1 MITLNT
7 PAPIAHAGILGLGVF
22 RPERIVTNDEICL
35 KIDSNDEWIRERS
48 GIIERRHANA
58 NEHVVSMATAAARK
72 ALADA
77 GITAEQLDLVMVA
90 TVTHRYQTPS
100 ASVEVAAA
108 LGAVNAAATDTSA
121 ACAGFCYGL
130 GIADGMIRSGVAK
143 YILLIGAEKL
153 SEIVDFT
160 DRGTAFLFADGAGA
174 VIIGPSQTQGIGP
187 TIWGADGTQLDA
199 IIMEPD
205 VFTAEHTGKPS
216 VLTMQGQQVFRW
228 AVGQMGDVC
237 TQAMAAA
244 GVTVND
250 LAAFVPHQA
259 NNRITDALVKQLD
272 LPDHVA
278 VARDIQYS
286 GNTSAASVPLALDR
300 LRGNGEVK
308 SGDLVLM
315 VGFGAGLVHA
325 AQVALVP

>member
-1 MITLNT
+1 MITLTT

-300 LRGNGEVK
+300 LRENGEVK

>member
-1 MITLNT
+1 MVMI
-7 PAPIAHAGILGLGVF
+7 
-22 RPERIVTNDEICL
+22 
-35 KIDSNDEWIRERS
+35 
-48 GIIERRHANA
+48 
-58 NEHVVSMATAAARK
+58 
-72 ALADA
+72 
-77 GITAEQLDLVMVA
+77 A

-100 ASVEVAAA
+100 AAVEVAAA
-108 LGAVNAAATDTSA
+108 IGAVNAAAIDSSA

-153 SEIVDFT
+153 SEIVNFE

-174 VIIGPSQTQGIGP
+174 VIIGETKVQGIGP

-205 VFTAEHTGKPS
+205 VFTAERTGNPS

-228 AVGQMGDVC
+228 AVGQMGDAC
-237 TQAMAAA
+237 TQAMTAA
-244 GVTVND
+244 GVSVAD

-259 NNRITDALVKQLD
+259 NNRITDALVKF
-272 LPDHVA
+272 
-278 VARDIQYS
+278 S
-286 GNTSAASVPLALDR
+286 GNTSAASVPLALAR
-300 LRGNGEVK
+300 LRENGEVK

>member
-216 VLTMQGQQVFRW
+216 VLTKQGQQVFRW

-300 LRGNGEVK
+300 LRENGEVK

>member
-7 PAPIAHAGILGLGVF
+7 PAPVAHAGILGLGVF
-22 RPERIVTNDEICL
+22 RPERIVTNDEICQ
-35 KIDSNDEWIRERS
+35 KIDSNDEWIQERS
-48 GIIERRHANA
+48 GIIERRRAGA
-58 NEHVVSMATAAARK
+58 NEHVVSMATAAAQK

-153 SEIVDFT
+153 SEIVDFE

-174 VIIGPSQTQGIGP
+174 VIVGPTQAQGIGP

-205 VFTAEHTGKPS
+205 VFTAERTGKPS

-228 AVGQMGDVC
+228 AVGQMGEVC
-237 TQAMAAA
+237 LQAMAAA

-259 NNRITDALVKQLD
+259 NNRITDALVKQLN

-278 VARDIQYS
+278 VARDIAFS

-300 LRGNGEVK
+300 LRENGEVK

>member
-22 RPERIVTNDEICL
+22 RPERVVTNDEICL
-35 KIDSNDEWIRERS
+35 KIDSNDEWIQERS
-48 GIIERRHANA
+48 GIIERRHAGA

-153 SEIVDFT
+153 SEIVDFE

-174 VIIGPSQTQGIGP
+174 VVVGPTEAQGIGP

-205 VFTAEHTGKPS
+205 VFTAERSGKPS

-259 NNRITDALVKQLD
+259 NNRITDALIKQLN

-300 LRGNGEVK
+300 LRENGDVK

>member
-48 GIIERRHANA
+48 GIIERRHADA

-237 TQAMAAA
+237 AQAMAAA

-278 VARDIQYS
+278 IARDIQYS

-300 LRGNGEVK
+300 LRENGEVK

-315 VGFGAGLVHA
+315 VGFGGGLVHA

>member
-77 GITAEQLDLVMVA
+77 GITAEQLDLIMVA

-205 VFTAEHTGKPS
+205 VFTAERSGKPS

-300 LRGNGEVK
+300 LRENGEVK

>member
-22 RPERIVTNDEICL
+22 RPERVVTNDEICL
-35 KIDSNDEWIRERS
+35 KIDSNDEWIQERS
-48 GIIERRHANA
+48 GIIERRHAGA

-153 SEIVDFT
+153 SEIVDFE

-174 VIIGPSQTQGIGP
+174 VIVGPTEAQGIGP

-205 VFTAEHTGKPS
+205 VFTAERSGKPS

-237 TQAMAAA
+237 AQAMAAA

-259 NNRITDALVKQLD
+259 NNRITDALIKQLN

-300 LRGNGEVK
+300 LRENSEVK

>member
-7 PAPIAHAGILGLGVF
+7 PTPVAHAGILGLGVF
-22 RPERIVTNDEICL
+22 RPERVVTNDEICQ
-35 KIDSNDEWIRERS
+35 KIDSNDEWIQERS
-48 GIIERRHANA
+48 GIIERRHAGA

-77 GITAEQLDLVMVA
+77 GITADQLDLVMVA

-153 SEIVDFT
+153 SEIVDFE

-174 VIIGPSQTQGIGP
+174 VIVGPTQAQGIGP

-205 VFTAEHTGKPS
+205 VFTAERTGKPS

-237 TQAMAAA
+237 VQAMTAA

-259 NNRITDALVKQLD
+259 NNRITDALVKQLN

-278 VARDIQYS
+278 VARDIAFS

-300 LRGNGEVK
+300 LRENGEVK

>member
-7 PAPIAHAGILGLGVF
+7 PAPIAHSGILGLGVF
-22 RPERIVTNDEICL
+22 RPERVVTNDEICL
-35 KIDSNDEWIRERS
+35 KIDSNDEWIQERS
-48 GIIERRHANA
+48 GIIERRHAGA

-153 SEIVDFT
+153 SEIVDFE

-174 VIIGPSQTQGIGP
+174 VIVGPTEAQGIGP

-205 VFTAEHTGKPS
+205 VFTAERSGKPS

-237 TQAMAAA
+237 AQAMAAA

-259 NNRITDALVKQLD
+259 NNRITDALIKQLN

-300 LRGNGEVK
+300 LRENSEVK

>member
-300 LRGNGEVK
+300 LRENGEVK

>member
-7 PAPIAHAGILGLGVF
+7 PAPIAHSGILGLGVF
-22 RPERIVTNDEICL
+22 RPERVVTNDEICL
-35 KIDSNDEWIRERS
+35 KIDSNDEWIQERS
-48 GIIERRHANA
+48 GIIERRHAGA

-153 SEIVDFT
+153 SEIVDFE

-174 VIIGPSQTQGIGP
+174 VIVGPTEAQGIGP

-205 VFTAEHTGKPS
+205 VFTAERSGKPS

-237 TQAMAAA
+237 AQAMSAA

-259 NNRITDALVKQLD
+259 NNRITDALIKQLN

-300 LRGNGEVK
+300 LRENGDVK

>member
-7 PAPIAHAGILGLGVF
+7 PAPVAHAGILGLGVF
-22 RPERIVTNDEICL
+22 RPERVVTNDEICQ
-35 KIDSNDEWIRERS
+35 KIDSNDEWIQERS
-48 GIIERRHANA
+48 GIIERRHAGA

-77 GITAEQLDLVMVA
+77 GITADQLDLVMVA

-153 SEIVDFT
+153 SEIVDFE

-174 VIIGPSQTQGIGP
+174 VIVGPTQVQGIGP

-205 VFTAEHTGKPS
+205 VFTAERTGKPS

-237 TQAMAAA
+237 VQAMTAA

-259 NNRITDALVKQLD
+259 NNRITDALIKQLD

-278 VARDIQYS
+278 VARDIAFS

-300 LRGNGEVK
+300 LRENGEVK

>member
-7 PAPIAHAGILGLGVF
+7 PAPVAHAGILGLGVF
-22 RPERIVTNDEICL
+22 RPERVVTNDEICQ
-35 KIDSNDEWIRERS
+35 KIDSNDEWIQERS
-48 GIIERRHANA
+48 GIIERRHAGA
-58 NEHVVSMATAAARK
+58 NEHVVSMATAAAQK

-77 GITAEQLDLVMVA
+77 GITADQLDLVMVA

-108 LGAVNAAATDTSA
+108 LGAANAAATDTSA

-153 SEIVDFT
+153 SEIVDFE

-174 VIIGPSQTQGIGP
+174 VIVGPTQVQGIGP

-205 VFTAEHTGKPS
+205 VFTAERTGKPS

-237 TQAMAAA
+237 VQAMTAA

-259 NNRITDALVKQLD
+259 NNRITDALIKQLD

-278 VARDIQYS
+278 VARDIAFS

-300 LRGNGEVK
+300 LRENGEVK

>member
-1 MITLNT
+1 
-7 PAPIAHAGILGLGVF
+7 
-22 RPERIVTNDEICL
+22 
-35 KIDSNDEWIRERS
+35 
-48 GIIERRHANA
+48 
-58 NEHVVSMATAAARK
+58 
-72 ALADA
+72 
-77 GITAEQLDLVMVA
+77 
-90 TVTHRYQTPS
+90 
-100 ASVEVAAA
+100 
-108 LGAVNAAATDTSA
+108 
-121 ACAGFCYGL
+121 
-130 GIADGMIRSGVAK
+130 
-143 YILLIGAEKL
+143 
-153 SEIVDFT
+153 
-160 DRGTAFLFADGAGA
+160 
-174 VIIGPSQTQGIGP
+174 
-187 TIWGADGTQLDA
+187 
-199 IIMEPD
+199 MEPD

-300 LRGNGEVK
+300 LRENGEVK

>member
-300 LRGNGEVK
+300 LRKNGEVK

>member
-1 MITLNT
+1 
-7 PAPIAHAGILGLGVF
+7 
-22 RPERIVTNDEICL
+22 
-35 KIDSNDEWIRERS
+35 
-48 GIIERRHANA
+48 
-58 NEHVVSMATAAARK
+58 
-72 ALADA
+72 
-77 GITAEQLDLVMVA
+77 MVA

-153 SEIVDFT
+153 SEIVDFE

-174 VIIGPSQTQGIGP
+174 VIVGPTQAQGIGP

-199 IIMEPD
+199 IIMAPD
-205 VFTAEHTGKPS
+205 VFTAERTGKPS

-228 AVGQMGDVC
+228 AVGQMGEVC
-237 TQAMAAA
+237 LQAMTAA

-259 NNRITDALVKQLD
+259 NNRITDALVKQLN

-278 VARDIQYS
+278 VARDIAFS

-300 LRGNGEVK
+300 LRENGEVK

>member
-1 MITLNT
+1 
-7 PAPIAHAGILGLGVF
+7 
-22 RPERIVTNDEICL
+22 
-35 KIDSNDEWIRERS
+35 
-48 GIIERRHANA
+48 
-58 NEHVVSMATAAARK
+58 
-72 ALADA
+72 
-77 GITAEQLDLVMVA
+77 
-90 TVTHRYQTPS
+90 
-100 ASVEVAAA
+100 
-108 LGAVNAAATDTSA
+108 
-121 ACAGFCYGL
+121 
-130 GIADGMIRSGVAK
+130 MIRSGVAK

-153 SEIVDFT
+153 SEIVNFE

-174 VIIGPSQTQGIGP
+174 VIIGETKVQGIGP

-205 VFTAEHTGKPS
+205 VFTAEKTGNPS

-228 AVGQMGDVC
+228 AVGQMGDAC
-237 TQAMAAA
+237 TQAMTAA
-244 GVTVND
+244 GVSVAD

-259 NNRITDALVKQLD
+259 NNRITDALVKQLN

-278 VARDIQYS
+278 IARDIQYS
-286 GNTSAASVPLALDR
+286 GNTSAASVPLALAR
-300 LRGNGEVK
+300 LRENGEIK

>member
-7 PAPIAHAGILGLGVF
+7 PAPVAHAGILGLGVF
-22 RPERIVTNDEICL
+22 RPERVVTNDEICQ
-35 KIDSNDEWIRERS
+35 KIDSNDEWIQERS
-48 GIIERRHANA
+48 GIIERRHAGA
-58 NEHVVSMATAAARK
+58 NEHVVSMATAAAQK

-77 GITAEQLDLVMVA
+77 GITADQLDLVMVA

-153 SEIVDFT
+153 SEIVDFE

-174 VIIGPSQTQGIGP
+174 VIVGPTQVQGIGP

-205 VFTAEHTGKPS
+205 VFTAERTGKPS

-237 TQAMAAA
+237 VQAMTAA

-259 NNRITDALVKQLD
+259 NNRITDALIKQLD

-278 VARDIQYS
+278 VARDIAFS

-300 LRGNGEVK
+300 LRENGEVK

>member
-1 MITLNT
+1 
-7 PAPIAHAGILGLGVF
+7 
-22 RPERIVTNDEICL
+22 
-35 KIDSNDEWIRERS
+35 
-48 GIIERRHANA
+48 
-58 NEHVVSMATAAARK
+58 
-72 ALADA
+72 
-77 GITAEQLDLVMVA
+77 VA

-153 SEIVDFT
+153 SEIVDFE

-174 VIIGPSQTQGIGP
+174 VIVGPAEAQGIGP

-205 VFTAEHTGKPS
+205 VSTAERSGKPS

-237 TQAMAAA
+237 AQAMAAA

-259 NNRITDALVKQLD
+259 NNRITDALIKQLN
-272 LPDHVA
+272 LPEHVA

-300 LRGNGEVK
+300 LRENGEVK

>member
-7 PAPIAHAGILGLGVF
+7 PAPIAHSGILGLGVF
-22 RPERIVTNDEICL
+22 RPERVVTNDEICL
-35 KIDSNDEWIRERS
+35 KIDSNDEWIQERS
-48 GIIERRHANA
+48 GIIERRHAGA

-153 SEIVDFT
+153 SEIVDFE

-174 VIIGPSQTQGIGP
+174 VIVGPTEAQGIGP

-205 VFTAEHTGKPS
+205 VFTAERSGKPS

-237 TQAMAAA
+237 AQAMAAA

-259 NNRITDALVKQLD
+259 NNRITDALIKQLN

-300 LRGNGEVK
+300 LRENGEVK

>member
-278 VARDIQYS
+278 IARDIQYS

-300 LRGNGEVK
+300 LRENGEVK

>member
-22 RPERIVTNDEICL
+22 RPERVVTNDEICL
-35 KIDSNDEWIRERS
+35 KIDSNDEWIQERS
-48 GIIERRHANA
+48 GIIERRHAGA

-153 SEIVDFT
+153 SEIVDFE

-174 VIIGPSQTQGIGP
+174 VIVGPTEAQGIGP

-205 VFTAEHTGKPS
+205 VFTAERSGKPS

-237 TQAMAAA
+237 AQAMAAA

-259 NNRITDALVKQLD
+259 NNRITDALIKQLS

-300 LRGNGEVK
+300 LRENGDVK

>member
-1 MITLNT
+1 
-7 PAPIAHAGILGLGVF
+7 
-22 RPERIVTNDEICL
+22 
-35 KIDSNDEWIRERS
+35 
-48 GIIERRHANA
+48 
-58 NEHVVSMATAAARK
+58 
-72 ALADA
+72 
-77 GITAEQLDLVMVA
+77 MVA

-237 TQAMAAA
+237 AQAMAAA

-278 VARDIQYS
+278 IARDIQYS

-300 LRGNGEVK
+300 LRENGEVK

>member
-48 GIIERRHANA
+48 GIIGRRHANA

-300 LRGNGEVK
+300 LRENGEVK

>member
-7 PAPIAHAGILGLGVF
+7 PAPIAHSGILGLGVF
-22 RPERIVTNDEICL
+22 RPERVVTNDEICL
-35 KIDSNDEWIRERS
+35 KIDSNDEWIQERS
-48 GIIERRHANA
+48 GIIERRHAGA
-58 NEHVVSMATAAARK
+58 NEHAVSMATAAARK

-153 SEIVDFT
+153 SEIVDFE

-174 VIIGPSQTQGIGP
+174 VIVGPTEAQGIGP

-205 VFTAEHTGKPS
+205 VFTAERSGKPS

-237 TQAMAAA
+237 AQAMSAA

-259 NNRITDALVKQLD
+259 NNRITDALIKQLN

-300 LRGNGEVK
+300 LRENGDVK

>member
-22 RPERIVTNDEICL
+22 RPERVVTNDEICL
-35 KIDSNDEWIRERS
+35 KIDSNDEWIQERS
-48 GIIERRHANA
+48 GIIERRHAGA

-153 SEIVDFT
+153 SEIVDFE

-174 VIIGPSQTQGIGP
+174 VIVGPTEAQGIGP
-187 TIWGADGTQLDA
+187 TIWGADGTQLEA

-205 VFTAEHTGKPS
+205 VFTAERSGKPS

-237 TQAMAAA
+237 AQAMAAA

-259 NNRITDALVKQLD
+259 NNRITDALIKQLS

-300 LRGNGEVK
+300 LRENGEVK

>member
-7 PAPIAHAGILGLGVF
+7 PAPVAHAGILGLGVF
-22 RPERIVTNDEICL
+22 RPERVVTNDEICQ
-35 KIDSNDEWIRERS
+35 KIDSNDEWIQERS
-48 GIIERRHANA
+48 GIIERRHAGA

-72 ALADA
+72 ALADS
-77 GITAEQLDLVMVA
+77 GITADQLDLVMVA

-108 LGAVNAAATDTSA
+108 LGAANAAATDTSA

-153 SEIVDFT
+153 SEIVDFE

-174 VIIGPSQTQGIGP
+174 VIVGPTQVQGIGP

-205 VFTAEHTGKPS
+205 VFTAERTGKPS

-237 TQAMAAA
+237 VQAMTAA

-259 NNRITDALVKQLD
+259 NNRITDALIKQLD

-278 VARDIQYS
+278 VARDIAFS

-300 LRGNGEVK
+300 LRENGEVK

>member
-174 VIIGPSQTQGIGP
+174 VIIGPSQTKGIGP

-205 VFTAEHTGKPS
+205 VFTAERSGKPS

-300 LRGNGEVK
+300 LRENGEVK

>member
-7 PAPIAHAGILGLGVF
+7 PAPVAHAGLLGLGVF
-22 RPERIVTNDEICL
+22 RPERIVTNDEICQ
-35 KIDSNDEWIRERS
+35 KIDSNDEWIQERS
-48 GIIERRHANA
+48 GIIERRHADA
-58 NEHVVSMATAAARK
+58 HETVVTMATAAALA
-72 ALADA
+72 ALADG
-77 GITAEQLDLVMVA
+77 GISPEQLDMVMIA

-100 ASVEVAAA
+100 AAVEVAAA
-108 LGAVNAAATDTSA
+108 IGAVNAAAIDSSA

-153 SEIVDFT
+153 SEIVNFE

-174 VIIGPSQTQGIGP
+174 VIIGETKVQGIGP

-205 VFTAEHTGKPS
+205 VFTAEKTGNPS

-228 AVGQMGDVC
+228 AVGQMGDAC
-237 TQAMAAA
+237 TQAMTAA
-244 GVTVND
+244 GVSVAD

-259 NNRITDALVKQLD
+259 NNRITDALVKQLN

-278 VARDIQYS
+278 IARDIQYS
-286 GNTSAASVPLALDR
+286 GNTSAASVPLALAR
-300 LRGNGEVK
+300 LRENGEIK

>member
-22 RPERIVTNDEICL
+22 RPERVVTNDEICL
-35 KIDSNDEWIRERS
+35 KIDSNDEWIQERS
-48 GIIERRHANA
+48 GIIERRHAGA

-153 SEIVDFT
+153 SEIVDFE

-174 VIIGPSQTQGIGP
+174 VIVGPTEAQGIGP

-205 VFTAEHTGKPS
+205 VFTAERTGKPS

-259 NNRITDALVKQLD
+259 NNRITDALIKQLS

-300 LRGNGEVK
+300 LRENGEVK

>member
-7 PAPIAHAGILGLGVF
+7 PVPIAHAGILGLGVF

-300 LRGNGEVK
+300 LRENGEVK

>member
-216 VLTMQGQQVFRW
+216 VLTLQGQQVFRW

-300 LRGNGEVK
+300 LRENGEVK

>member
-22 RPERIVTNDEICL
+22 RPERVVTNDEICQ
-35 KIDSNDEWIRERS
+35 KIDSNDEWIQERS
-48 GIIERRHANA
+48 GIIERRRAGA
-58 NEHVVSMATAAARK
+58 SEHVVSMATAAARK

-153 SEIVDFT
+153 SEIVDFE

-174 VIIGPSQTQGIGP
+174 VIVGPTDAQGIGP

-199 IIMEPD
+199 IIMDPD
-205 VFTAEHTGKPS
+205 VFTAERTGNPS

-228 AVGQMGDVC
+228 AVGQMGEVC
-237 TQAMAAA
+237 MQAMTAA
-244 GVTVND
+244 GITVND

-278 VARDIQYS
+278 VARDIAFS

-300 LRGNGEVK
+300 LRENGEVK

>member
-22 RPERIVTNDEICL
+22 RPERVVTNDEICL
-35 KIDSNDEWIRERS
+35 KIDSNDEWIQERS
-48 GIIERRHANA
+48 GIIERRHAGA

-153 SEIVDFT
+153 SEIVDFE

-174 VIIGPSQTQGIGP
+174 VIVGPTEAQGIGP
-187 TIWGADGTQLDA
+187 TIWGADGTQLEA

-205 VFTAEHTGKPS
+205 VFTAERSGKPS

-259 NNRITDALVKQLD
+259 NNRITDALIKQLS

-300 LRGNGEVK
+300 LRENGDVK

>member
-22 RPERIVTNDEICL
+22 RPERVVTNDEICL

-48 GIIERRHANA
+48 GIIERRHADA

-237 TQAMAAA
+237 AQAMAAA

-278 VARDIQYS
+278 IARDIQYS

-300 LRGNGEVK
+300 LRENGEVK

>member
-7 PAPIAHAGILGLGVF
+7 PAPVAHAGILGLGVF
-22 RPERIVTNDEICL
+22 RPERVVTNDEICQ
-35 KIDSNDEWIRERS
+35 KIDSNDEWIQERS
-48 GIIERRHANA
+48 GIIERRHAGA
-58 NEHVVSMATAAARK
+58 NEHVVSMATAAAQK

-77 GITAEQLDLVMVA
+77 GITADQLDLVMVA

-130 GIADGMIRSGVAK
+130 GIADGMIRAGVAK

-153 SEIVDFT
+153 SEIVDFE

-174 VIIGPSQTQGIGP
+174 VIVGPTQVQGIGP

-205 VFTAEHTGKPS
+205 VFTAERTGKPS

-237 TQAMAAA
+237 VQAMTAA
-244 GVTVND
+244 GVTVDD

-259 NNRITDALVKQLD
+259 NNRITDALIKQLD

-278 VARDIQYS
+278 VARDIQFS

-300 LRGNGEVK
+300 LRENGEVK